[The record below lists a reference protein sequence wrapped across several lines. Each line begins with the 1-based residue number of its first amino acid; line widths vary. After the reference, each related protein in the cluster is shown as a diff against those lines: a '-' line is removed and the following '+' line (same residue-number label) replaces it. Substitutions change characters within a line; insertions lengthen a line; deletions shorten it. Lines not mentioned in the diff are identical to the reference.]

1 MPQNHIPGKA
11 GELKSLRAFGTEKEK
26 TLVGCPSLSH
36 PAHPSSSGAISLRA
50 IQLCS
55 SRLGPQRKSQD
66 EAQFDAAISPQSQGR
81 TRPSHRGS
89 CLLS

>member
-1 MPQNHIPGKA
+1 MPQNQA
-11 GELKSLRAFGTEKEK
+11 GELKSLHAFGTEEKEK
-26 TLVGCPSLSH
+26 TLGGCPSLSH

-66 EAQFDAAISPQSQGR
+66 EAQFDAATSPPSQGR
-81 TRPSHRGS
+81 TRHSHRGS